1 MSVIVNSI
9 SKHFGAQKAVDE
21 LTFEAHPGQ
30 ILGLLGP
37 NGAGKTTTM
46 KLICCYLQATSGTAT
61 VEGYDINESPLEV
74 RRNIGYLPEHNPL
87 YDEMYV
93 KEFLHFI
100 ANIHKLDNKTNRIKD
115 IIELTGLE
123 KEQNKIIGS
132 LSKGYR
138 QRVGLSQA
146 IMHDPKVLIL
156 DEPTS
161 GLDMNQLMDIRGLIK
176 KLGKEKTVIFSSH
189 IMQEVQAICDRVV
202 ILNNGQK
209 IVDESIEMLQGKMD
223 GHQSVKVTFAEQKI
237 DVKRFENMQ
246 MVKEVS
252 TTKDGFI
259 FISNGKAD
267 IRSDIF
273 NAAVQQGLTIIEMS
287 AEKANVEDIFRKL
300 TKVEAHD

>member
-1 MSVIVNSI
+1 
-9 SKHFGAQKAVDE
+9 
-21 LTFEAHPGQ
+21 
-30 ILGLLGP
+30 
-37 NGAGKTTTM
+37 
-46 KLICCYLQATSGTAT
+46 
-61 VEGYDINESPLEV
+61 
-74 RRNIGYLPEHNPL
+74 
-87 YDEMYV
+87 MYV

-273 NAAVQQGLTIIEMS
+273 NAAVQQGLTIIEM
-287 AEKANVEDIFRKL
+287 
-300 TKVEAHD
+300 